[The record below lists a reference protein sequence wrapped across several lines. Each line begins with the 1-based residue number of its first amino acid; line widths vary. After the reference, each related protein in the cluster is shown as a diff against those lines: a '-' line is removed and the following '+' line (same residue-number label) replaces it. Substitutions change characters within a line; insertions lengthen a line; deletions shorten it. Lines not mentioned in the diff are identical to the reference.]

1 MDVPQDQN
9 FKDWLI
15 SEYELVDTKRRYDGY
30 SSWASNPKS
39 HFQGFKS
46 ARYVGR
52 GKLLNNKNIMSSF
65 DEEILICI

>member
-1 MDVPQDQN
+1 MPQDQN
-9 FKDWLI
+9 FKDWFI
-15 SEYELVDTKRRYDGY
+15 SEYELVDTEFRYDGMTN
-30 SSWASNPKS
+30 WRRPKS

-52 GKLLNNKNIMSSF
+52 GKLLNNNKNTMSSF